1 MAKLELT
8 PWHEAVK
15 LRNDLK
21 TGELS
26 LAQFAADLYEVHMGR
41 GRAIYQEPKE
51 FFALTYPTYSL
62 RELVKEVFLRLAG
75 KSEKAIR
82 SLKLTYGGGKT
93 HALITLH
100 HLVSDPAKLP
110 DLPAVKEFVSHAG
123 MKPPKA
129 RVVVLPFDKLDVERG
144 MEVRGPG
151 GETRWLKHPWNVLAW
166 QIAGAEGLKLLRERG
181 DGERETNPAENL
193 LHDLLDVPRK
203 RDEAVLILL
212 DELLMYARA
221 KVGEDPSWRGRLVD
235 FFQVLTQA
243 VEKAERAAI
252 VASILDTNLAHKKD
266 ELGGAL
272 AQELHVVFHRQAEED
287 IEPVGKEDVAEVL
300 RRRFF
305 KPESVKD
312 PKAFKPHV
320 VAALQGVKDLDD
332 STRKDPKGAEER
344 FLKAF
349 PFHPDLTEVFYSKWT
364 QLGGFQPT
372 RGILRTF
379 AVALRDA
386 EKWDK
391 SPLVGPA
398 VFLGDPE
405 STELCPAAKE
415 LAGTA
420 QRDEY
425 EGRQHDWTAILT
437 GELGRARAIQEDS
450 GTLKGRELE
459 QAVAATFLHSQP
471 VGQKAALRDLHL
483 LVGPTRPDK
492 IELEKALRRWAEDSW
507 FLDEGVLLQD
517 RPAAGELPKFWRLG
531 TKPNLNQMHRTA
543 RERVA
548 APLVEE
554 KLAVEIPKV
563 KSLTSGAR
571 DAGASVHV
579 LPDRPSNIDD
589 DGQFR
594 YAVLGPKAASDPG
607 KPSPEARRYLE
618 EKTGPQNPRVRR
630 NLVVLAVPSTDG
642 IALARE
648 RVADSL
654 AWEEVAT
661 MPETQKLDE
670 GRRDLLES
678 RVREARRKIH
688 EAITQAYCVVVVQG
702 EDGSTQ
708 ARKVT
713 VGDEGL
719 FTAIKRD
726 RNLRV
731 QETPIDAAAL
741 LPGGPYDLW
750 KPGENSR
757 RVKDLVDA
765 FAQDPRLPKMVR
777 SDQIVE
783 TLKLGVR
790 EGQFVLSAR
799 RPDESLWTV
808 WRADAGG
815 FDLTDPRCDV
825 VLLDA
830 AELAEVPAH
839 LLAPGAL
846 AGLWPEGGGAV
857 AVGAVVGFFDGAHTV
872 PVQREGY
879 AERLRVPKAAREAVE
894 KAVREAVRAGH
905 VWLTTG
911 PASVFREEVPAG
923 LLSDDAVLNPPP
935 PVPSP
940 AELLPAA
947 LPAAWREGVTT
958 ATALATALSQRAGK
972 VLPWPVIRDAIDGA
986 IRARMLDRAAD
997 SAPWPTEWAGAD
1009 RVKLCV
1015 PKEAPP
1021 PPEPTGPRVYRA
1033 EAELSVSEIQNLGEE
1048 VGAIQAAAAGLN
1060 PKFVVRFE
1068 MTPQSDVPKDALRRV
1083 EEALKEVSPKLQIG

>member
-41 GRAIYQEPKE
+41 GRTIYQDPKE

-62 RELVKEVFLRLAG
+62 RELVKDVFLRLAG

-82 SLKLTYGGGKT
+82 ALKLTYGGGKT

-110 DLPAVKEFVSHAG
+110 DLPAVKEFISHAG

-129 RVVVLPFDKLDVERG
+129 RVVVLPFDKLDVEKG

-151 GETRWLKHPWNVLAW
+151 GETRWLKHPWSVLAW

-181 DGERETNPAENL
+181 EGERETNPAENL
-193 LHDLLDVPRK
+193 LRDLLEIPRK
-203 RDEAVLILL
+203 RDEAVLLLL

-221 KVGEDPSWRGRLVD
+221 KVGQDPAWRGRLLD

-287 IEPVGKEDVAEVL
+287 IEPVGKDDVAEVL

-305 KPESVKD
+305 KSESVKD
-312 PKAFKPHV
+312 PKTFKPHV

-332 STRKDPKGAEER
+332 GTRKDPKAAEER
-344 FLKAF
+344 FLRAY
-349 PFHPDLTEVFYSKWT
+349 PFHPDLTEVFYAKWT

-379 AVALRDA
+379 AIALRDA
-386 EKWDK
+386 EKWDR
-391 SPLVGPA
+391 SPVVGPA
-398 VFLGDPE
+398 VFLGDPGT
-405 STELCPAAKE
+405 TELCPAARE
-415 LAGTA
+415 LAGVA

-425 EGRQHDWTAILT
+425 EGRQHEWAAILS
-437 GELGRARAIQEDS
+437 GELGRARGIQEDF

-471 VGQKAALRDLHL
+471 VGQKAALRDLLL
-483 LVGPTRPDK
+483 LVGPTRPDR
-492 IELEKALRRWAEDSW
+492 IELDKALRRWAEESW
-507 FLDEGVLLQD
+507 FLDEGVLLQE
-517 RPAAGELPKFWRLG
+517 RPATGELPRHWRLG

-543 RERVA
+543 RERVV
-548 APLVEE
+548 PQIVEE
-554 KLAVEIPKV
+554 KLETEIPKV
-563 KSLTSGAR
+563 KSLASGAR
-571 DAGASVHV
+571 DAGASVHM
-579 LPDRPSNIDD
+579 LPEKPSNIED

-607 KPSPEARRYLE
+607 KPSAEAKRFLE

-670 GRRDLLES
+670 VRRDLLEGK
-678 RVREARRKIH
+678 VREARRRIH
-688 EAITQAYCVVVVQG
+688 EAIAQAYSVVVVQG

-713 VGDEGL
+713 VGDDGL
-719 FTAIKRD
+719 FAAIKKD

-750 KPGENSR
+750 RPGETAR

-777 SDQIVE
+777 SDRILE
-783 TLKLGVR
+783 TLKLGAR
-790 EGQFVLSAR
+790 EGQFVLKAT
-799 RPDESLWTV
+799 RPDGSLLTV
-808 WRADAGG
+808 WKSDAGG
-815 FDLTDPRCDV
+815 IDLTDPRCEV
-825 VLLDA
+825 VLLES

-839 LLAPGAL
+839 ILSPGAL
-846 AGLWPEGGGAV
+846 SGLWPEGAGSVTVGSVV
-857 AVGAVVGFFDGAHTV
+857 AFFDGTHTV
-872 PVQREGY
+872 PVLREGY
-879 AERLRVPKAAREAVE
+879 AEKLRVPKAPRDVVEA
-894 KAVREAVRAGH
+894 AVREAVQAGH
-905 VWLTTG
+905 AWLTAG
-911 PASVFREEVPAG
+911 PASIFKEEVPTG

-935 PVPSP
+935 ATPSP
-940 AELLPAA
+940 ADLLPGA

-958 ATALATALSQRAGK
+958 ATALATALSQKVGK
-972 VLPWPVIRDAIDGA
+972 VLPWPAVREAIDGA
-986 IRARMLDRAAD
+986 IRARMLDRAGD
-997 SAPWPTEWAGAD
+997 SGPWPTDWAGAQ
-1009 RVKLCV
+1009 RVRLCV

-1021 PPEPTGPRVYRA
+1021 PPQLPGPKVYRA

-1068 MTPQSDVPKDALRRV
+1068 VAPSSELPADATKRI
-1083 EEALKEVSPKLQIG
+1083 EEALAEVSPKLRLG